1 MKFKFEL
8 CVTSPQGC
16 QVAEECR
23 LDRIELCSAL
33 SEGGLTPSAGL
44 LHYACSQ
51 SVYSAVNVLIRP
63 RAGDFI
69 YSTSEVRVMRDDILR
84 AKDEGAHGV
93 VLGCLNPEGWLDVK
107 AMEVLLK
114 AAEGMKVTFHR
125 AIDVCADRMAMLEVL
140 ITLGVDHVLTSG
152 GKGSAIDGV
161 AELAALQQ
169 QAKGRITLIAGAG
182 VGADNIAQI
191 AQISGVREFHFSA
204 KDTVPS
210 QMQFRNPDVFMGL
223 PGSNEY
229 ALQITSLSKVIAT
242 VRALCE
248 SQVK

>member
-1 MKFKFEL
+1 MNGPEILFYIPLF
-8 CVTSPQGC
+8 
-16 QVAEECR
+16 
-23 LDRIELCSAL
+23 
-33 SEGGLTPSAGL
+33 GGLPVTGAPDVVFEDVWFRYPGTGTDVLKGVSFRLAPGRSVSLVGENGSGKSTIVKL
-44 LHYACSQ
+44 LLRLY
-51 SVYSAVNVLIRP
+51 RP
-63 RAGDFI
+63 
-69 YSTSEVRVMRDDILR
+69 T
-84 AKDEGAHGV
+84 
-93 VLGCLNPEGWLDVK
+93 
-107 AMEVLLK
+107 
-114 AAEGMKVTFHR
+114 
-125 AIDVCADRMAMLEVL
+125 
-140 ITLGVDHVLTSG
+140 
-152 GKGSAIDGV
+152 
-161 AELAALQQ
+161 
-169 QAKGRITLIAGAG
+169 KGRITLIAGAG